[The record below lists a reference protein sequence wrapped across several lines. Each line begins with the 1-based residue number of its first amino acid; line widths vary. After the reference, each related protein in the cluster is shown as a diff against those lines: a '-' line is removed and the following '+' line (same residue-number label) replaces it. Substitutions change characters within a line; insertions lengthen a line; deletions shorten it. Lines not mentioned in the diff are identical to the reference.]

1 MRVPIVVNE
10 YIEVVAEAAA
20 GLHVLEDRPGGAC
33 DVISRTACLGLSDD
47 KRWDIQWLWC
57 CAAYERCMH
66 DWYTTSRTYG
76 RRTKPTPKGLEDPG
90 IVGWT
95 NPCV

>member
-47 KRWDIQWLWC
+47 KRWDIQMAMVLCRLWTLY
-57 CAAYERCMH
+57 A
-66 DWYTTSRTYG
+66 
-76 RRTKPTPKGLEDPG
+76 
-90 IVGWT
+90 
-95 NPCV
+95 

>member
-10 YIEVVAEAAA
+10 YIEVVAGAAA

-33 DVISRTACLGLSDD
+33 DVISRTVCLGLSDD
-47 KRWDIQWLWC
+47 KRRWSNGYGVMPPMNAVRMTCIQVG
-57 CAAYERCMH
+57 
-66 DWYTTSRTYG
+66 RTCG
-76 RRTKPTPKGLEDPG
+76 RRYKQIPKGLEDPG

>member
-57 CAAYERCMH
+57 YAAYERGTH
-66 DWYTTSRTYG
+66 DWHTSRSYV
-76 RRTKPTPKGLEDPG
+76 RP
-90 IVGWT
+90 
-95 NPCV
+95 

>member
-33 DVISRTACLGLSDD
+33 DVISRTACLGLSDN
-47 KRWDIQWLWC
+47 KRWDIQ
-57 CAAYERCMH
+57 
-66 DWYTTSRTYG
+66 
-76 RRTKPTPKGLEDPG
+76 
-90 IVGWT
+90 
-95 NPCV
+95 

>member
-20 GLHVLEDRPGGAC
+20 GLHVLEDRPGGVC

-47 KRWDIQWLWC
+47 KRWDIMAMVLC
-57 CAAYERCMH
+57 R
-66 DWYTTSRTYG
+66 
-76 RRTKPTPKGLEDPG
+76 L
-90 IVGWT
+90 
-95 NPCV
+95 